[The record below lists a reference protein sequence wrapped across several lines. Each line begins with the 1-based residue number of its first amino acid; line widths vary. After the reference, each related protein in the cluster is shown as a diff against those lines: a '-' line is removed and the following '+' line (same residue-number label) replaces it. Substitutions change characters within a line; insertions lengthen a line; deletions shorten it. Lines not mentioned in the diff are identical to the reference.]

1 MFNKKIV
8 PDFSP
13 RQTVKINTVTY
24 SVPVQ
29 ETHFSEK
36 ILISDSEKLPLISPV
51 VPPPLVQSHTAP
63 KRIAFMIPQM
73 TPQETPLAQTTPGST
88 LAPAASFSPSLET
101 FPATNSSY
109 FKLSSDAGAD
119 AARWSLFPAISS
131 INANEYSIEHVDTI
145 TALSTITSTITVTSG
160 AIRMLDDVG
169 TNVLEAIGGDLFFN
183 TELLAKAGDIQDI
196 ADWSLYPALST
207 INVNLNDLSNVST
220 INGVAYP
227 PPGTATSQWATFPAT
242 ANVNLGNF
250 QIGGNGSFLEFSA
263 DAVTVGAGILQTDQ
277 IAALGEAFGTTG
289 QYLTSD
295 GSKIQWTTPVVSG
308 VTSLNAQTGT
318 VAITSAGSSVAIT
331 NPTPGTINL
340 ETTTIGAPSWAN
352 YPAISNVSIPDH
364 DLTLTSA
371 NTGVSYRNANLDAN
385 VTIGNP
391 ALSIGLLPNFSAL
404 VANFNIGSVTQPT
417 TSVNVTS
424 LGNVNILGGA
434 GVSIAGGGG
443 VSVSGVGG
451 VAVTGA
457 GAVSVQGGGISVNG
471 GAVSLTGSSALSI
484 AAGGVVVNGGGVAI
498 NGGGVAVNAG
508 ALTIASGTVDV
519 GTLAAAGGGVNI
531 FGSDI
536 IMTPVGPATATLK
549 TNLIAGYTPGGLA
562 ITDLAT
568 INGAPYPPPA
578 SGVTSLN
585 TVSGALTLNPGA
597 SVTVAT
603 VGSTITVDAPTLG
616 LSTDVGDVTCWG
628 VANTAFSVGNVAV
641 LNAAT
646 AQNTA
651 NLALSQSGVT
661 TVNGAQSGITIAAG
675 SNVTVGT
682 VGSIITINAT
692 GGGGATGATGPTGP
706 TGPAG
711 GSSSY
716 FNYQAKDPPAVPTSG
731 HITWQSTNQ
740 TTSTYIQVNHISNDS
755 VDVELFLTAVQI
767 GTTLIIQDQND
778 STRYQKWTVSAAP
791 VIVINNYVQYPVTL
805 QTFAGIDF
813 QNNHKIILAIISAGV
828 AGPTGPTGPTGPVNA
843 ALVNKVIATSVGTP
857 ASTPLT
863 WSTGQAAS
871 QYVPLAADTSVT
883 YRPPTAPVS
892 GTGWRFT
899 KTYALLAVAILPAPV
914 TLVSGSTYSIVTL
927 GTVNWSSIGA
937 AAVPAPAV
945 NTQFTYN
952 GGIITGTGG
961 AVVETSKISWYS
973 KNALYGLALP
983 QTVAPVGSFSKAN
996 LQNAWFLVKFNAD
1009 IALQGSLAIQ
1019 IDTYAY
1025 QYSGNTTNAFT
1036 GRWAY
1041 SFPLQQGI
1049 GFNVGAATN
1058 INIGGTPGLFSGRLR
1073 AGFTYLLYAG
1083 DYSTVGAAGPL
1094 QPPSSQYLPAGAGLF
1109 APSQVLL
1116 ANTLKDP
1123 YDIYPEYPHFG
1134 LTSCLYTA
1142 NAIQPS
1148 YGGVNPYSDQAAVE
1162 VASIYLNTNSTSP
1175 TSGVGQTV
1183 TDFQVIAMGYT
1194 SSTGSFTFPTSWV

>member
-13 RQTVKINTVTY
+13 RQSVKINTVSY

-29 ETHFSEK
+29 ETHLPEK
-36 ILISDSEKLPLISPV
+36 ILISDSEKLPLILPV
-51 VPPPLVQSHTAP
+51 VPPPRVQSHTAP
-63 KRIAFMIPQM
+63 KKVAFMIPQIA
-73 TPQETPLAQTTPGST
+73 PQETPLAQNPPEAT

-119 AARWSLFPAISS
+119 AARWSLFPAIST

-145 TALSTITSTITVTSG
+145 TALSTITSTISVTSG
-160 AIRMLDDVG
+160 AIRMLDNVG

-207 INVNLNDLSNVST
+207 INVNSNDLSNVST
-220 INGVAYP
+220 INGIAYP
-227 PPGTATSQWATFPAT
+227 PPGTNVSQWATFPAT
-242 ANVNLGNF
+242 TNVNMGSN
-250 QIGGNGSFLEFSA
+250 QIGGNGSYLQFSSN
-263 DAVTVGAGILQTDQ
+263 AVTVGTLLETNTLAS
-277 IAALGEAFGTTG
+277 LGGTFGTAG

-295 GSKIQWTTPVVSG
+295 GTKIQWTTPVASG

-352 YPAISNVSIPDH
+352 YPAVSNVLIPDH

-371 NTGVSYRNANLDAN
+371 NTGISYRNATLDAN

-404 VANFNIGSVTQPT
+404 VANFNIGSITQPT

-424 LGNVNILGGA
+424 VGNVNILGGA

-471 GAVSLTGSSALSI
+471 GAVSLTGSSALSV

-508 ALTIASGTVDV
+508 ALTIASGTIDV
-519 GTLAAAGGGVNI
+519 GTIAAAGGGVNV

-549 TNLIAGYTPGGLA
+549 TNRIAGYTPGSLA
-562 ITDLAT
+562 ITDVST
-568 INGAPYPPPA
+568 INGVAYPPTG

-585 TVSGALTLNPGA
+585 TVSGALTLAAGP
-597 SVTVAT
+597 SCTVST
-603 VGSTITVDAPTLG
+603 IGTTITVDAPTLG

-651 NLALSQSGVT
+651 DQALLQSGVT
-661 TVNGAQSGITIAAG
+661 NVNSAVGGINIVAG
-675 SNVTVGT
+675 SNISVGT
-682 VGSIITINAT
+682 IGSVITINAT

-716 FNYQAKDPPAVPTSG
+716 FNYQAQVPPAVPTSG
-731 HITWQSTNQ
+731 HITWQSTSQ
-740 TTSTYIQVNHISNDS
+740 TTSTYIQVNHISNDG
-755 VDVELFLTAVQI
+755 VDIELFLTAVQV
-767 GTTLIIQDQND
+767 GTTLIIQNQDD
-778 STRYQKWTVSAAP
+778 STNYQKWTVSSAP
-791 VIVINNYVQYPVTL
+791 IIVPNNYVQYPVTL
-805 QTFAGIDF
+805 QASAGLNFA
-813 QNNHKIILAIISAGV
+813 NNHRIILAILSTGV
-828 AGPTGPTGPTGPVNA
+828 SGPTGPTGPTGPVNVD
-843 ALVNKVIATSVGTP
+843 LVNKVIATSVGTP
-857 ASTPLT
+857 VSTPLT

-899 KTYALLAVAILPAPV
+899 KTYALLAVAALPAPA
-914 TLVSGSTYSIVTL
+914 TLVSGSTYSIVTP
-927 GTVNWSSIGA
+927 GTVNWTGIGA
-937 AAVPAPAV
+937 TAATAG
-945 NTQFTYN
+945 TQFTYS
-952 GGIITGTGG
+952 GGVITGTGG
-961 AVVETSKISWYS
+961 TAVETSKISWYS
-973 KNALYGLALP
+973 RNALYGLALP
-983 QTVAPVGSFSKAN
+983 QTLAPVGSFSKAN

-1025 QYSGNTTNAFT
+1025 QYSGNTTNSFT

-1041 SFPLQQGI
+1041 SFPLQQSV
-1049 GFNVGAATN
+1049 GFNAGAATN
-1058 INIGGTPGLFSGRLR
+1058 INTGGSPGLFSGRLR

-1109 APSQVLL
+1109 APSQALL

-1134 LTSCLYTA
+1134 LTSCLYIA
-1142 NAIQPS
+1142 NATQPP

-1183 TDFQVIAMGYT
+1183 TDFQVMAMGYT